1 MTKYLLLAMA
11 VLVFSCTDALA
22 QWQTK
27 TVNNHLDDPY
37 RIAYCKDVSRNT
49 YLKLERVIHCDM
61 RDSLFVCDTQVA
73 LYITG
78 GYYCDDNLVV
88 DLGFVV
94 GNDSRRFSV
103 TGTKSGDAETVF
115 ILDDLRADKDV
126 LAAFQQCSSLVV
138 RVNESHCDD
147 DYYKFNMT
155 GSFRALRFITY
166 SD

>member
-1 MTKYLLLAMA
+1 MIRYLLLATA
-11 VLVFSCTDALA
+11 VILCTCIDALA

-27 TVNNHLDDPY
+27 TVDNHLDDPY
-37 RIAYCKDVSRNT
+37 RIAFCKDVSRNA
-49 YLKLERVIHCDM
+49 YLKLERVIQCDM
-61 RDSLFVCDTQVA
+61 RDSLLVCDTQVA
-73 LYITG
+73 LYISG
-78 GYYCDDNLVV
+78 GYYCDENLIV

-94 GNDSRRFSV
+94 GDNSRKFSV

-155 GSFRALRFITY
+155 GSIKALRFITY
-166 SD
+166 TD